1 VITYHPR
8 HGDSRKQIR
17 WTASTPVRCHDSE
30 GTFSGS
36 VITWGRY
43 TVFERYLS
51 IPGDG
56 VTIPRVEHW
65 ERVWTQ
71 PFHPSHYREF
81 RPVGFVPRF
90 LAWFSRGGRKAL
102 PR

>member
-1 VITYHPR
+1 MISYHPR
-8 HGDSRKQIR
+8 HGDIRKQIR
-17 WTASTPVRCHDSE
+17 WTGFTPVRCHDSE

-36 VITWGRY
+36 VVKWGRY
-43 TVFERYLS
+43 TVFEKYV
-51 IPGDG
+51 G
-56 VTIPRVEHW
+56 HW
-65 ERVWTQ
+65 QRIWTQ

-90 LAWFSRGGRKAL
+90 LAWFSKGKRKAL

>member
-1 VITYHPR
+1 MITYHPR

-17 WTASTPVRCHDSE
+17 WTGSTPVRCHDSE

-36 VITWGRY
+36 VVKWGRY
-43 TVFERYLS
+43 TVFERYVVAQDDHDYARWDR
-51 IPGDG
+51 I
-56 VTIPRVEHW
+56 
-65 ERVWTQ
+65 WTQ

>member
-1 VITYHPR
+1 MISYHPR

-17 WTASTPVRCHDSE
+17 WTGSTPVRCHDAS
-30 GTFSGS
+30 GTDAGT

-43 TVFERYLS
+43 TVFERYDT
-51 IPGDG
+51 GAW
-56 VTIPRVEHW
+56 V
-65 ERVWTQ
+65 RVWTQ

-90 LAWFSRGGRKAL
+90 LAWFTRPGRKAL